1 MKKLTVQEE
10 YQILDDYFSLIEDE
24 SLGGMAQQ
32 YPKELFE
39 MCILLSLDFQLEKEG
54 YNGEDNSDRGIL
66 S

>member
-24 SLGGMAQQ
+24 SLAGMAQQ

-54 YNGEDNSDRGIL
+54 YNGEDNSDRRIL